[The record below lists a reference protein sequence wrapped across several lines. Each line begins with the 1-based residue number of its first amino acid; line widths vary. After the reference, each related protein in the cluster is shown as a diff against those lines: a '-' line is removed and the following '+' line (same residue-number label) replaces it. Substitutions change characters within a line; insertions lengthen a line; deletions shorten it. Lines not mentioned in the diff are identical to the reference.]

1 MVYDLIACPLC
12 LSQNTESVYYVENM
26 FFTDGRTSMN
36 LEVSLCDECG
46 FVFQSSAY
54 SDEYDKKV
62 ASIYSNYRMSD
73 NFSFPRQDK
82 KTLES
87 LEFICSNIQL
97 DGGSNI
103 LEIGSDRG
111 DFLYLLKQRVG
122 ANVIGMEPSTEQ
134 VAMIPTVRGYF
145 DQNSFCSKFDLIVL
159 KHTLEH
165 IKYPQKILQN
175 AIESLN
181 DEGYLYIEV
190 PSLDICMEHYL
201 DDFSLDHVSYFSK
214 HVLLNLLNEYEVVAI
229 DNSHFLRIIVKKMR
243 ISSALKHIKVENE
256 KTRIF
261 FKEFEA
267 RFVALE
273 DKIIHHTTEGGIAVF
288 YGVGLYFRIIFAR
301 LNGSVGR
308 ENCYFYDDGYV
319 GEYED
324 SFGLKKI
331 NMQFIANQKVI
342 AIWCSNDYAVQ
353 DAMAERFNSVTKEY
367 EPIYFCRTNLTTMDG
382 D

>member
-1 MVYDLIACPLC
+1 LPSCPLC
-12 LSQNTESVYYVENM
+12 NSKNIEVVYSRDGL
-26 FFTDGRTSMN
+26 FFTDGKTSMN
-36 LEVSLCDECG
+36 LEAALCAECG

-54 SDEYDKKV
+54 NDEYDQKV
-62 ASIYSNYRMSD
+62 ANVYLNYHMSD
-73 NFSFPRQDK
+73 NFGFPRQDK
-82 KTLES
+82 KTIKS
-87 LEFICSNIQL
+87 LEFICQNIQL
-97 DGGSNI
+97 SSDSNI

-111 DFLYLLKQRVG
+111 DFLYLLRQRSG
-122 ANVIGMEPSTEQ
+122 ANIIGMEPSTEQ

-175 AIESLN
+175 AIESLK

-190 PSLDICMEHYL
+190 PSLDVCMEHYL
-201 DDFSLDHVSYFSK
+201 DDFSLEHVSYFSER
-214 HVLLNLLNEYEVVAI
+214 VLLNLLNEYEVVAI
-229 DNSHFLRIIVKKMR
+229 DNSHFLRVVVKKTT
-243 ISSALKHIKVENE
+243 ISSVPKRIKVKNE

-261 FKEFEA
+261 FKELEA

-273 DKIIHHTTEGGIAVF
+273 DKIISHTMAGGVAVF

-301 LNGSVGR
+301 LNGRVGI

-324 SFGLKKI
+324 LFGLKKI
-331 NMQFIANQKVI
+331 NMQSIADQKVI
-342 AIWCSNDYAVQ
+342 AIWCSNDYMVQ
-353 DAMAERFNSVTKEY
+353 DAMAERFSSIAKEY
-367 EPIYFCRTNLTTMDG
+367 EPLYFCRTNLTTMDG